1 MLDAVEYIHQLGV
14 SHRDLKPENIL
25 LDYKFN
31 IKLIDF
37 GLSNIYSK
45 GEYLRTP
52 CGSPCYAPP
61 EMLSGMAYDGLK
73 SDIWSIGV
81 ILYAMCFGFLPFD
94 NPNTKELYDI
104 IKTGS
109 YDVP

>member
-1 MLDAVEYIHQLGV
+1 
-14 SHRDLKPENIL
+14 L

-45 GEYLRTP
+45 DELLKTA
-52 CGSPCYAPP
+52 CGSPCYASP
-61 EMLSGMAYDGLK
+61 EMLSGNPYSGLK
-73 SDIWSIGV
+73 SDIWSVGV
-81 ILYAMCFGFLPFD
+81 VLYAMCFGFLPFD
-94 NPNTKELYDI
+94 NPNTKDLYQSI
-104 IKTGS
+104 REGK